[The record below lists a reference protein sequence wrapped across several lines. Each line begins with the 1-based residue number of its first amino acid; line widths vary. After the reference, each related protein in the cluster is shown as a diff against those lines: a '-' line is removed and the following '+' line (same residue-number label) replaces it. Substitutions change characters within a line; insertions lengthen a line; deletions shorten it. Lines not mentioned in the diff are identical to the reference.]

1 MAGDSTALE
10 GIDPSPQQPNA
21 APTGGDEPRRRAL
34 PRLLRRLRGQAVLLR
49 PVLPLILLFG
59 WWHSRGGVPRE
70 ATAHVDRSEALV
82 KALEADGL
90 LADAIDV
97 RWLDAP
103 PGTLGAPRARVRAL
117 LRARKADEP
126 SDIYL
131 AATRLS
137 PEGRLLDVTGLYNLS
152 DTSAVDERRLI
163 VEGEQAAWVIT
174 GGDKTLSVH
183 LADLSGEATPELSAE
198 MAEWGGM
205 KRWQHSITNL
215 QKTGQRS
222 GIGRRSFKL
231 EPPSTKT
238 GLAFSRA
245 SSEKGPALLIDA
257 DGHAIR
263 IPLTGSDPI
272 DGERFL
278 KEQPHHLAQ
287 PGNLVTWAV
296 DRVRQSPWFS
306 DDQMQLLKA
315 VAFAGLDQL
324 QQVMGSVTGDDGSS
338 TIKEQFKDLPPPVEY
353 TDPETGWPPPP
364 MEPMLNP
371 PIEGEGKW
379 RTLDDDPYVR
389 KNPGA
394 PSPFVTSFIRTDRKR
409 AYTQIFVT
417 VWDARQVELHTM
429 SGTLEPKSATGETG
443 PGLVPRK
450 PEVMGRLLAG
460 FNGGFQATHGE
471 FGMMADNVMYL
482 PPKPYAATVAEMKD
496 GTTRFGT
503 WPNDESIP
511 EDIVG
516 FRQNM
521 TPLVMDGVINPY
533 KRNWWGGVPPGWKDE
548 SRTTRSAVCLT
559 KENFVAYLYGNSIDA
574 DHLAFAME
582 RARCVYGIHL
592 DMNPGHT
599 GLEFYHAAKQGEL
612 PDVGHELDK
621 QWEATGE
628 VAEMPGW
635 SFIGRRMLR
644 YMGLM
649 NFPRYISRESRD
661 FFYLTL
667 RHIVPGMPLRT
678 AFPGPDSKEGVW
690 TVKGLPQHGWPYA
703 VATTSLRPDVSRK
716 ETKVRVMQLDPRA
729 LEPETKRQ
737 DDPKLVAVF
746 QGEETAAPTA
756 LWLDAAAPGGGR
768 FVVGA
773 EPKADAKS
781 AKPVLIGRG
790 YTPDQVGGKA
800 IVAGACIGAGSGMLY
815 YAEIA
820 TAPDPQKDSELLS
833 QMFANLGCSATLL
846 FEKALGV
853 AIGGDRD
860 LAGSPVARH
869 AGGVRLLRK
878 PTPGAGRIFPETPIV
893 PAKEWYP
900 LQAKRVRYFRKPKP
914 AEPAGDEGGST
925 PEGGGAAPTPAPAPA
940 GE

>member
-1 MAGDSTALE
+1 M
-10 GIDPSPQQPNA
+10 
-21 APTGGDEPRRRAL
+21 
-34 PRLLRRLRGQAVLLR
+34 LLR
-49 PVLPLILLFG
+49 PALPLVVLFA
-59 WWHSRGGVPRE
+59 WWHSLGGAPRE
-70 ATAHVDRSEALV
+70 ATAQIDRSEALV

-97 RWLDAP
+97 RWLDTP
-103 PGTLGAPRARVRAL
+103 PGTFTAPRARVRAL
-117 LRARKADEP
+117 LRARKTDEP

-137 PEGRLLDVTGLYNLS
+137 PEGRLLEVTGLYNLS

-163 VEGEQAAWVIT
+163 VDGQQAAWVIT

-183 LADLSGEATPELSAE
+183 LADLSGEATPELDTE
-198 MAEWGGM
+198 MAEWSGL

-215 QKTGQRS
+215 QKTGQES

-231 EPPSTKT
+231 EPPSSKT
-238 GLAFSRA
+238 ALAFSRA
-245 SSEKGPALLIDA
+245 SKEKAPALLIDA

-272 DGERFL
+272 DGARFL

-338 TIKEQFKDLPPPVEY
+338 TVKEQFKDLPPPVEY
-353 TDPETGWPPPP
+353 TDPETGWPPKP
-364 MEPMLNP
+364 MEPMLSP
-371 PIEGEGKW
+371 ALEGEGKW
-379 RTLDDDPYVR
+379 RPLSDDPFVQT
-389 KNPGA
+389 NPGA
-394 PSPFVTSFIRTDRKR
+394 PAPFVTSFIRTDRKR

-417 VWDARQVELHTM
+417 VWDPRQVELHTM
-429 SGTLEPKSATGETG
+429 SGTVEPKSATGETG

-471 FGMMADNVMYL
+471 FGMMADHVMYL
-482 PPKPYAATVAEMKD
+482 PPKPYAATVAEMRD
-496 GTTRFGT
+496 GTTAFGT
-503 WPNDESIP
+503 WPNDESVP
-511 EDIVG
+511 EQMVG

-559 KENFVAYLYGNSIDA
+559 KENYVAYLYGNSIDA

-599 GLEFYHAAKQGEL
+599 GLEFYHAAKDGEL
-612 PDVGHELDK
+612 PEVGHDLDK
-621 QWEATGE
+621 QWEARGE
-628 VAEMPGW
+628 VADMPGW
-635 SFIGRRMLR
+635 SFLGRRMLR

-649 NFPRYISRESRD
+649 NFPRYINRESRD

-667 RHIVPGMPLRT
+667 RHIVPGRPLRS
-678 AFPGPDSKEGVW
+678 AFPS
-690 TVKGLPQHGWPYA
+690 
-703 VATTSLRPDVSRK
+703 
-716 ETKVRVMQLDPRA
+716 
-729 LEPETKRQ
+729 
-737 DDPKLVAVF
+737 
-746 QGEETAAPTA
+746 
-756 LWLDAAAPGGGR
+756 
-768 FVVGA
+768 
-773 EPKADAKS
+773 
-781 AKPVLIGRG
+781 
-790 YTPDQVGGKA
+790 
-800 IVAGACIGAGSGMLY
+800 
-815 YAEIA
+815 
-820 TAPDPQKDSELLS
+820 KDSQEG
-833 QMFANLGCSATLL
+833 LGTSRACPST
-846 FEKALGV
+846 
-853 AIGGDRD
+853 
-860 LAGSPVARH
+860 AG
-869 AGGVRLLRK
+869 
-878 PTPGAGRIFPETPIV
+878 PTPSQP
-893 PAKEWYP
+893 PASAP
-900 LQAKRVRYFRKPKP
+900 MLAARKRRC
-914 AEPAGDEGGST
+914 G
-925 PEGGGAAPTPAPAPA
+925 
-940 GE
+940 